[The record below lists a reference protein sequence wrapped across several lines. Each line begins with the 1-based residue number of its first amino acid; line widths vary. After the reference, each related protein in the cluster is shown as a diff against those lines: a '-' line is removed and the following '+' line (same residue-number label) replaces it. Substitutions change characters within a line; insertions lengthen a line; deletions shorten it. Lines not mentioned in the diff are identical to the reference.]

1 MVMVKQ
7 SPKITILNVDDN
19 KTSRYAK
26 SRMLRRAGFEVQEAT
41 RGSQALDCIQQG
53 RPSLVL
59 LDIDL
64 PDINGLEVCR
74 RIKNDPATASTLVL
88 QVSASLVSSADKARG
103 LEGGADAY
111 LTEPIEPEELVATVK
126 ALLRLRQAEAALKT
140 QEAFLRQVIDLNP
153 NLIFAK
159 DRQGRFTLA
168 NQAVAEVYGT
178 TVEGLL
184 GKTDADFT
192 ANPAEVEHFQ
202 YDDLEV
208 MDSLREKFIPE
219 ETLTDAAGRVRWLQT
234 VKRPIISEDGL
245 AHQVLGVATD
255 ITVHKEDQA
264 ALLRLNE
271 TLEQRVSERTALVQ
285 LLQEITA
292 AANEAD
298 SVEWALQ
305 FALDRIC
312 AYIGWPVGHVYLL
325 PEAGPPALIPGP
337 LWHLDPPE
345 QFETF
350 RQATEAS
357 HFLPG
362 VGLPGQVLASSELVW
377 INDVSQHPNFPR
389 AKAAAA
395 TGLKAGFGFPIW
407 AGEEIVAVLEFFS
420 SAAAQPDG
428 SFLEA
433 VTQIGTQLG
442 RVIERK
448 RAEKRIRESE
458 RELTEA
464 QQIAHLGSW
473 QWDIAS
479 NKISWSDELYRIY
492 GLAPQ
497 SIQITYEGFLE
508 LVHPDDRERVAG
520 LIAAAYQNGQSFD
533 YEYRLIRPDGSMR
546 TLHAQGQVIRDEA
559 NQPVKMVGTGHD
571 ITERKEA
578 EEQLRRL
585 NTELEQRVN
594 ERTAQ
599 LEAANRELAEE
610 IRERKAVEA
619 ALRASEKQMRLITDA
634 APALIAYIDADL
646 RYRFNNRTYETW
658 FGLSRADMAGR
669 HVWEVLG
676 QAAFEALQPYFEAA
690 LAGQI
695 VHYEELA
702 PYQSGARYIQATYTP
717 DVDDDGRVRGIVVLV
732 TDISERKQME
742 EALRESEARF
752 RSMADSAPVMIWVT
766 EADSSCTYLSKSWYD
781 FTGQTPETGLG
792 FGWLEMVHPD
802 EREHVKQHFLAAA
815 AKREAFQLEYRLRRK
830 DGEHCWVLDSA
841 SARLD
846 PQGSFL
852 GHIGS
857 IIEIH
862 DRKQAEL
869 AQRLLAEAGEI
880 LGSSLDYQ
888 ERLSQVAWLAVPHL
902 ADWCA
907 VTLIEEDGVTV
918 HNVAVAHVDPAKLAL
933 ALEMQQRYPARPEEL
948 AKQARP
954 WQHGQSEL
962 YPEIGDDLLRAGARD
977 AEHYQFLRDLQ
988 MRSAIVAPLV
998 AHERVLGFILF
1009 VWAES
1014 GNRYDQQDLTLA
1026 EELAR
1031 RAAIAIEIAFAYEA
1045 EQEARQRAEQVAERI
1060 AALQAI
1066 TAQFAE
1072 ALTPAQV
1079 AEVVL
1084 NRAAAMVRA
1093 SGGSVV
1099 LLTNDQIEFEIAGM
1113 VGYPADIIS
1122 QGQRFPNIADIPM
1135 GDVIR
1140 SGQPLFLES
1149 RDAVAALYPALA
1161 ETIKIDHESWV
1172 IVPLIGEDGP
1182 LGILSFSF
1190 GEAHKFHPE
1199 EQEFILTLAR
1209 QCGQALERAHLYEA
1223 EQQARQIAEETAE
1236 RIASLQNITAALS
1249 EAPTPAQVARVIIN
1263 QGFAPLSADG
1273 GAITLLDESGHH
1285 LQIVDYFGYPPDLVE
1300 AWQNFP
1306 ISPGRDL
1313 ISDAIHTGQPIF
1325 IESLEALFAQYPFFK
1340 ERNRS
1345 SHQGR
1350 AAVPLIVEDHII
1362 GAIGLT
1368 FAQARTYSE
1377 DERNFLVVLAQ
1388 LCAQA
1393 LERARLYEVERA
1405 ARAEAEASQQRLAL
1419 LAEMRERNRLAQ
1431 ELHDTVAQALGYLNI
1446 KIGMA
1451 HTSLRSNHVEAAEVN
1466 LRELKQVISETYTDV
1481 REEIFNLRA
1490 KVLAGMS
1497 FMEVLDRYVDKYRR
1511 FYKLEIQLVQAADPT
1526 LFEFSAEVTS
1536 QLVRIIQEALINIRK
1551 HAQVNKAT
1559 VRLGQEDD
1567 HIHISIEDQGQGF
1580 DLEKMNEKASSFGLQ
1595 IMRERVE
1602 SVGGSLEVHTAPG
1615 QGTRISVRY
1624 KK

>member
-1 MVMVKQ
+1 MIKPP
-7 SPKITILNVDDN
+7 PKITILNVDDDEI
-19 KTSRYAK
+19 SCYAK
-26 SRMLRRAGFEVQEAT
+26 SRMLRRAGFEVTEAT
-41 RGSQALDCIQQG
+41 TGSQALDYVKQD

-59 LDIDL
+59 LDIGL

-74 RIKNDPATASTLVL
+74 RIKSDPATALTLVL
-88 QVSASLVSSADKARG
+88 QVSASMVSSADKARG

-111 LTEPIEPEELVATVK
+111 LTEPIEPAELVATVK
-126 ALLRLRQAEAALKT
+126 ALLRLRQAETALQT

-168 NQAVAEVYGT
+168 NQAVADVYGT
-178 TVEGLL
+178 SVEELL

-192 ANPAEVEHFQ
+192 ANPAEIEHFQ
-202 YDDLEV
+202 RDDLEV
-208 MDSLREKFIPE
+208 MDSLQEKFIPE
-219 ETLTDAAGRVRWLQT
+219 ETITDAAGQVHWLQT
-234 VKRPIISEDGL
+234 VKRPIIGEDGL
-245 AHQVLGVATD
+245 AHQILGVATD

-264 ALLRLNE
+264 ALIRLNE
-271 TLEQRVSERTALVQ
+271 TLEQRVSERTALIQ

-305 FALDRIC
+305 FALERIC

-325 PEAGPPALIPGP
+325 PEAGPRALIPGP
-337 LWHLDPPE
+337 IWHLDPPE

-350 RQATEAS
+350 RQATEAN
-357 HFLPG
+357 HFPPG
-362 VGLPGQVLASSELVW
+362 VGLPGQVLANDELVW
-377 INDVSQHPNFPR
+377 INDVTQHSNFPR
-389 AKAAAA
+389 AQAAAA

-407 AGEEIVAVLEFFS
+407 AGDEVVAVLEFFS
-420 SAAAQPDG
+420 TTAAEPDG
-428 SFLEA
+428 AFLEA

-479 NKISWSDELYRIY
+479 NKVSWSDELYRIY
-492 GLAPQ
+492 GLASQ
-497 SIQITYEGFLE
+497 SVEITYEGFLE
-508 LVHPDDRERVAG
+508 RVHPDDRERVAG
-520 LIAAAYQNGQSFD
+520 LIAAAYQSGQPFD
-533 YEYRLIRPDGSMR
+533 FEHRLIRPDGIGR
-546 TLHAQGQVIRDEA
+546 TLHAQGQVVQDETG
-559 NQPVKMVGTGHD
+559 QPIKMVGTGHD
-571 ITERKEA
+571 ITEHKEA

-585 NTELEQRVN
+585 NAELELRVA

-610 IRERKAVEA
+610 IRERKTVEA

-634 APALIAYIDADL
+634 APALISYIDAEL
-646 RYRFNNRTYETW
+646 RYRFNNQAYETW

-669 HVWEVLG
+669 YVWDVLG
-676 QAAFEALQPYFEAA
+676 KEAYEALRPHFEAA
-690 LAGQI
+690 LAGQE
-695 VHYEELA
+695 VNYEQLA
-702 PYQSGARYIQATYTP
+702 PYQSGKRYIRATYTP
-717 DVDDDGRVRGIVVLV
+717 DVDEEGRVRGIVVLV

-752 RSMADSAPVMIWVT
+752 RNMADTAPVMIWVT
-766 EADSSCTYLSKSWYD
+766 EADNSCTYLSKFWYD
-781 FTGQTPETGLG
+781 FTGQTPETSLG
-792 FGWLEMVHPD
+792 FGWLETVHPH
-802 EREHVKQHFLAAA
+802 EREHVKGLFLAAA
-815 AKREAFQLEYRLRRK
+815 EKRETFQFEFRLRRN
-830 DGEHCWVLDSA
+830 DGEYCWALVSA

-846 PQGSFL
+846 PQGNFL
-852 GHIGS
+852 GYIGS
-857 IIEIH
+857 VIEIH
-862 DRKQAEL
+862 ERKRTEL
-869 AQRLLAEAGEI
+869 AQRMLAEAGQI
-880 LGSSLDYQ
+880 LGSSLDYR

-933 ALEMQQRYPARPEEL
+933 ALEMQKRYPARPEEL
-948 AKQARP
+948 AKQDRP
-954 WQHGQSEL
+954 WQHGQPEL
-962 YPEIGDDLLRAGARD
+962 YPEISDDLLEAGAQD

-998 AHERVLGFILF
+998 ARERVLGFILF

-1014 GNRYDQQDLTLA
+1014 ANRYDQQDVALT

-1031 RAAIAIEIAFAYEA
+1031 RAAIAIEIASAYEA
-1045 EQEARQRAEQVAERI
+1045 EQQARQSAEQVAERI

-1066 TAQFAE
+1066 TAKFAE
-1072 ALTPAQV
+1072 AVTPAQV
-1079 AEVVL
+1079 AEVIL
-1084 NRAAAMVRA
+1084 NHAMAMVGA
-1093 SGGSVV
+1093 SGGAVV
-1099 LLTNDQIEFEIAGM
+1099 LLNNDQTEFELAGA
-1113 VGYPADIIS
+1113 VGYPAEIIF
-1122 QGQRFPNIADIPM
+1122 QWQRFPNASDIPV

-1140 SGQPLFLES
+1140 SGQPLFLGS
-1149 RDAVAALYPALA
+1149 RETGANLYPALA
-1161 ETIKIDHESWV
+1161 ETNKIDHEGWV
-1172 IVPLIGEDGP
+1172 FVPLLGENGP
-1182 LGILSFSF
+1182 LGTLSFSF
-1190 GEAHKFHPE
+1190 AEARDFSPA

-1209 QCGQALERAHLYEA
+1209 QCAQALERAHLYEA
-1223 EQQARQIAEETAE
+1223 EQQARQAAEEVAE
-1236 RIASLQNITAALS
+1236 RIASLQDITAALS
-1249 EAPTPAQVARVIIN
+1249 EALTPAQVAKVIIT

-1273 GAITLLDESGHH
+1273 GAVTLLDESGDH
-1285 LQIVDYFGYPPDLVE
+1285 LQIVDSFGYPTSLIE
-1300 AWQNFP
+1300 AWQIFALL
-1306 ISPGRDL
+1306 PGQDP
-1313 ISDAIHTGQPIF
+1313 ISDAIYTGQPIF
-1325 IESLEALFAQYPFFK
+1325 IESLEGLFAQYPLMK
-1340 ERNRS
+1340 ERNVS
-1345 SHQGR
+1345 SHQAR
-1350 AAVPLIVEDHII
+1350 MAVPLKVEERII

-1368 FAQARTYSE
+1368 FAEAHTYNE
-1377 DERNFLVVLAQ
+1377 DERAFLIALAQ
-1388 LCAQA
+1388 QCAQA

-1446 KIGMA
+1446 KIAMT
-1451 HTSLRSNHVEAAEVN
+1451 HTLLMSNHVEAAEAN
-1466 LRELKQVISETYTDV
+1466 LQELKQVIGETYTDV

-1490 KVLAGMS
+1490 KVLAGMD

-1511 FYKLEIQLVQAADPT
+1511 FYKLEIQVVKEADPA

-1536 QLVRIIQEALINIRK
+1536 QLVRTVQEALINVRK
-1551 HAQVNKAT
+1551 HAHVNSA
-1559 VRLGQEDD
+1559 VIRLGQENGEVL
-1567 HIHISIEDQGQGF
+1567 ISIEDQGHGF
-1580 DLEKMNEKASSFGLQ
+1580 DLEKTKEKSSSFGLQ

-1602 SVGGSLEVHTAPG
+1602 SIGGSLEVHTTPG
-1615 QGTRISVRY
+1615 QGTRISLRY